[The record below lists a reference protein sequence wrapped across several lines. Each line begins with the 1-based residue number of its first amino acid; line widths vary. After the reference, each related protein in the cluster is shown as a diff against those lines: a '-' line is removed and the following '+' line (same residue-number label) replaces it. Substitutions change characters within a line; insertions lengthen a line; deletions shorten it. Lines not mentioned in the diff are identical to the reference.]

1 MEAPKTRSLE
11 EIKDELKRLF
21 VENLSLEDRKPEDIR
36 DDMDLFG
43 EQGVGLDSLDGVE
56 IVVLLRRTYGLD
68 VKAMQKGR
76 DIFRSIN
83 TLAPY
88 VLANATK

>member
-1 MEAPKTRSLE
+1 MGSANTRSLQ
-11 EIKDELKRLF
+11 EIKEELKRLV
-21 VENLSLEDRKPEDIR
+21 VESLSLEDLKPEDIK

-43 EQGVGLDSLDGVE
+43 NDGVGLDSLDGVE
-56 IVVLLRRTYGLD
+56 IVVLLHRHYGLD

-83 TLAPY
+83 TLAIY

>member
-1 MEAPKTRSLE
+1 MEPVKIRSLE
-11 EIKDELKRLF
+11 EIKEELKKLF
-21 VENLSLEDRKPEDIR
+21 VENLSLEDLKPADIK
-36 DDMDLFG
+36 DDMELFG
-43 EQGVGLDSLDGVE
+43 ETGIGLDSLDGVE
-56 IVVLLRRTYGLD
+56 IVVLLRRQYGLD

>member
-1 MEAPKTRSLE
+1 MGNANTRSLE
-11 EIKDELKRLF
+11 AIKEELKRLV
-21 VENLSLEDRKPEDIR
+21 VENLSLENLKPEDIK
-36 DDMDLFG
+36 DEMSLFG
-43 EQGVGLDSLDGVE
+43 ENGVGLDSLDGVE
-56 IVVLLRRTYGLD
+56 IVVLLRRHYGLD

-76 DIFRSIN
+76 EIFGSIN

>member
-1 MEAPKTRSLE
+1 LGSTTNRSLE
-11 EIKDELKRLF
+11 EVKTELKRLV
-21 VENLSLEDRKPEDIR
+21 VEYLAIEEMKPEDIA
-36 DDMDLFG
+36 DDKNLFG
-43 EQGVGLDSLDGVE
+43 GDGVGLDSLDGVE
-56 IVVLLRRTYGLD
+56 IVVLLHRHYGLD

-76 DIFRSIN
+76 EVFRSIS